1 MDPVVHFEMP
11 CDDRRRITRF
21 YQEAFGWSTEQLGEE
36 MGHYVLARTTESG
49 ERGPLKPGA
58 INGGFYG
65 RRTDMPDTGPSV
77 VIAVENLGKA
87 MKRVDEAGGRVL
99 GEPMEIPGVG
109 LYVSFTDTEGNRL
122 SMLEPDPASCGESNG

>member
-21 YQEAFGWSTEQLGEE
+21 YEDAFGWNTEQLGEE
-36 MGHYVLARTTESG
+36 MGHYVLVHTVESDR
-49 ERGPLKPGA
+49 RGPLKPGA

-77 VIAVENLGKA
+77 VIAVQEIGRA

-99 GEPMEIPGVG
+99 GEPAEIPGVG
-109 LYVSFTDTEGNRL
+109 RYVAFIDTEGNRL
-122 SMLEPDPASCGESNG
+122 AMLEPDPADCAAADI